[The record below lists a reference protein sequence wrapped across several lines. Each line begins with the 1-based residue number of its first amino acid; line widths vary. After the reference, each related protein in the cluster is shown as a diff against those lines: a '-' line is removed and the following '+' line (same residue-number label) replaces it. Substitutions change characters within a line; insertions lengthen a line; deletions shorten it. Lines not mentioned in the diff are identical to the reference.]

1 MAATSVDADVHDVA
15 APRGGYR
22 GTEATA
28 RFTHQLVWLD
38 TPATKARIQA
48 LARRYHRSMACIL
61 RAVSVDGLAALER
74 GLADGSI
81 DPDALV

>member
-1 MAATSVDADVHDVA
+1 MAATSVEAVQG

-28 RFTHQLVWLD
+28 RFTQQLVWLD
-38 TPATKARIQA
+38 TPAIKARVVA
-48 LARRYHRSMACIL
+48 LARKYHRSQATIL
-61 RAVSVDGLAALER
+61 RAVSDKGLLALER
-74 GLADGSI
+74 GLADGSV